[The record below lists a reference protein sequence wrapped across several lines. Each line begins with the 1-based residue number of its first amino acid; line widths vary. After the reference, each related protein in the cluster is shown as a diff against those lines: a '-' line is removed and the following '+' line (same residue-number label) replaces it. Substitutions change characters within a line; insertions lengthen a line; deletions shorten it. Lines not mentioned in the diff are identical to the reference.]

1 MNATASNA
9 TLRNASQ
16 SIAAI
21 INGVMKDATTE
32 GNRQAELSVAMFKN
46 EVTYA
51 SDEILNVFRKEGA
64 DKTSMID
71 AMLSDASDDFRSVI
85 DHIASIKDKA
95 SKERTTADVFTLDGL
110 NRKARAARI
119 MFERSLKSV
128 YWLRENGCKNIATN
142 KIGTGALKAKMPD
155 PEDEGEFINETYTCN
170 HVANKG
176 NDVIREKLGK
186 KAPETKARNPQ
197 ANVLA
202 DASKAL
208 AAIAPELNKPIQ
220 NGKAQ
225 GAGAETVYDRLS
237 DEASNNLEIIF
248 KNVFAAKFFDG
259 SVFDRKTL
267 DSWIAET
274 FKAEKEQAAAKNA
287 GTKAA

>member
-1 MNATASNA
+1 MNASN
-9 TLRNASQ
+9 TTIRNASQ
-16 SIAAI
+16 NIAAI

-32 GNRQAELSVAMFKN
+32 GNRQAELVVAMFKN
-46 EVTYA
+46 EITYA
-51 SDEILNVFRKEGA
+51 SDEILNIFRKDGTE
-64 DKTSMID
+64 KTAMID
-71 AMLSDASDDFRSVI
+71 AMLSDASEDFEGVI
-85 DHIASIKDKA
+85 NHMTAIKEKA

-119 MFERSLKSV
+119 MFERALKSV
-128 YWLRENGCKNIATN
+128 YWLRENGCKNVAGN

-155 PEDEGEFINETYTCN
+155 PEDEGEFSNETYTCN

-176 NDVIREKLGK
+176 NDMIREKLGK
-186 KAPETKARNPQ
+186 KAPEQKARNPQ

-237 DEASNNLEIIF
+237 DEAANNLEIIF

-259 SVFDRKTL
+259 NVFDRKTL
-267 DSWIAET
+267 DSWIADT
-274 FKAEKEQAAAKNA
+274 FKAEKEQAAKTNE
-287 GTKAA
+287 GKTKAA